1 MCWRGRDQETNHGRV
16 GAAAI
21 LVALWMI
28 PGLQLKYQQVS
39 AEQSKDF
46 PSEAS
51 VIQDREFRE
60 AVLESKVR
68 LVMSD
73 VQPAHVKDYLDYRM

>member
-1 MCWRGRDQETNHGRV
+1 MTNTV
-16 GAAAI
+16 AAAI

-28 PGLQLKYQQVS
+28 PDPQWLHPGTKYQQAS
-39 AEQSKDF
+39 PEQSKDF